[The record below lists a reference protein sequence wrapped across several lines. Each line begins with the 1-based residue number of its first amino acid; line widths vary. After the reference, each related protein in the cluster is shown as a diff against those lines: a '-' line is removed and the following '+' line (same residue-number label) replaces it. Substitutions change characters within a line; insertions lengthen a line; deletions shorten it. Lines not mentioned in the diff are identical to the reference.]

1 MVMRR
6 LLVKKCKSSID
17 EIESQIESVEDQ
29 LDEIIEIQKNL
40 LYWVRIIGIFFL
52 FGSIGSFLIM
62 MIQLL
67 ENILDALKLVR
78 NHYYSQNRF
87 KRRFNY

>member
-1 MVMRR
+1 MEEYDS
-6 LLVKKCKSSID
+6 KKCKSSLD

-67 ENILDALKLVR
+67 EKTTSR
-78 NHYYSQNRF
+78 
-87 KRRFNY
+87 